1 MPSSGNVP
9 GGSLGRAR
17 RAELHFDRRSGCVD
31 EREITSFNNVA
42 PRDRFIARQGLPLSG
57 GDDILGESSQPPGVS
72 WGFSA
77 AAAIDPASR
86 VAGVLTGAEFR
97 DRLTLE
103 LGSILDADPNAGA
116 VSRPVIL
123 PSRSLVVIE
132 PLSDPDILR
141 VLRRSPEPRGSG
153 PRTTVTI
160 AGFPA
165 ASCAATSA
173 TVEPIDSQAGTRL
186 ASQWKSIGVEGAWYL
201 PPQLGT
207 TKLLPVVKAP

>member
-1 MPSSGNVP
+1 M
-9 GGSLGRAR
+9 
-17 RAELHFDRRSGCVD
+17 
-31 EREITSFNNVA
+31 
-42 PRDRFIARQGLPLSG
+42 
-57 GDDILGESSQPPGVS
+57 
-72 WGFSA
+72 
-77 AAAIDPASR
+77 
-86 VAGVLTGAEFR
+86 LTGAEFR

-153 PRTTVTI
+153 LRTTVTI

-186 ASQWKSIGVEGAWYL
+186 ASQWKSMVFATAARHVQTLARRQSAIGAPDSECSRGTDSNLCFRDAL
-201 PPQLGT
+201 APPT
-207 TKLLPVVKAP
+207 ARPWCDAA